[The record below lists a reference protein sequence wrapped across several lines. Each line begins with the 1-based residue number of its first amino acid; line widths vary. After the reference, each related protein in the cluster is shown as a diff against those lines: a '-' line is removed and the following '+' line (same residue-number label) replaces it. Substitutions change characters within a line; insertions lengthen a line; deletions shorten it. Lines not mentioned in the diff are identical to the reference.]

1 MSARPE
7 AAEALAAIRE
17 INARIEAENAEPHGL
32 ARIWT
37 AVTEL
42 YKSPNT

>member
-1 MSARPE
+1 MAKRPE

-32 ARIWT
+32 ARLW
-37 AVTEL
+37 AEL
-42 YKSPNT
+42 HKPTRTC